1 MRHGYLGFGWKGG
14 FTLLEVVVAM
24 AIVGLGVVT
33 LLEIFSGGLRL
44 GSRSVARTEAV
55 TVGRQVMDE
64 VWVQQE
70 VRDGGEEGYVKDGL
84 RWRLQTGPLSSDDAK
99 FLPRGWTLKEIVLR
113 VQYREGEREKA
124 VEMRTLRL
132 VKTEGP

>member
-1 MRHGYLGFGWKGG
+1 MRHGYLGFGWKAG

-33 LLEIFSGGLRL
+33 LLEIFSAGLRL

-64 VWVQQE
+64 VWVRRE
-70 VRDGGEEGYVKDGL
+70 VRDGEEAGSVGGGL
-84 RWRLQTGPLSSDDAK
+84 RWRLQAGPLSSGDGK
-99 FLPRGWTLKEIVLR
+99 FLPRGWALKEIVLR
-113 VQYREGEREKA
+113 VHYREGGREKPLE
-124 VEMRTLRL
+124 VRTLRL